1 MLAGSIHMYELSRY
15 NVRVT
20 GRGPRTLVLAH
31 GYGCDQN
38 MWRFITPA
46 FEREFRIIT
55 FDYIGHGGS
64 DASAFDHDRYAT
76 LEGYADDVVRICKA
90 LAVRNAVF
98 IGHSVSAMIGI
109 LASRKAPECFESL
122 ILIGPSPCYI
132 NDAEYHGGFTRA
144 DIDSLLEQLDSNHLG
159 WSASMAP
166 AIMGNPERP
175 ELGTELA
182 NSFCRTDPEVA
193 RHFARV
199 TFLSDNRSDLP
210 NVANRCLVLQC
221 AEDIIAPVTVGK
233 YVQQKIPGSELVLLR
248 ATGHCPHLSAP
259 RETIEAIK
267 SFLAAGR
274 P

>member
-1 MLAGSIHMYELSRY
+1 
-15 NVRVT
+15 
-20 GRGPRTLVLAH
+20 
-31 GYGCDQN
+31 

-46 FEREFRIIT
+46 FERDFRIIT

-64 DASAFDHDRYAT
+64 DASGFDRDRYAT
-76 LEGYADDVVRICKA
+76 LEGYAADVLQICRA
-90 LAVRNAVF
+90 LAVRDAVF
-98 IGHSVSAMIGI
+98 VGHSVSAMIGI
-109 LASRKAPECFESL
+109 IAARKAPQRFESL

-144 DIDSLLEQLDSNHLG
+144 DIDSLLELLDSNYLG
-159 WSASMAP
+159 WSARMGP

-182 NSFCRTDPEVA
+182 NSFCRTDPDVA

-210 NVANRCLVLQC
+210 HVSSRCLILQC
-221 AEDIIAPVTVGK
+221 ANDIIAPEAVGK
-233 YVQQKIPGSELVLLR
+233 YVQGQIPGSELVLLR

-259 RETIEAIK
+259 KETVGAIK
-267 SFLAAGR
+267 SFLAAVR